1 MKVFSTIGFLLI
13 FGCASVSPIKKAVSS
28 DDEKIMN
35 VMKDLPSHEV
45 QVFFSEVIRD
55 KNGKISFKEDE
66 FQVDDSAYFYPA
78 SAVKLPIAIL
88 ALEKLN
94 ENKLLDRDTP
104 FRVDNDSITSTFG
117 KDIIDIFAVSSNDTY
132 NRLFEFLGQ
141 DEINN
146 RLNKKGIAARIS
158 HRLSVPNS
166 DDLTTKPL
174 VFYKN
179 DQVLY
184 KTGATT
190 NQPII
195 PLNLNSVTKGIGY
208 TVGDSL
214 FNQPMDFSKK
224 NYLPITS
231 LHGILKRLLFPELF
245 TKEQQFHLSA
255 SDRKFLID
263 AMRVLPKEAGYTSKD
278 YYDGYVKFFVIG
290 DSKNPIPEYLKIHN
304 KVGYAYGY
312 LTDCAY
318 IINTKTKKEYLI
330 TATIHVNKNQIYNDG
345 VYEYDTIG
353 IPFLA
358 ALGRKLV
365 LEQGS
370 EK

>member
-1 MKVFSTIGFLLI
+1 
-13 FGCASVSPIKKAVSS
+13 
-28 DDEKIMN
+28 
-35 VMKDLPSHEV
+35 MKDLPSHEV

-104 FRVDNDSITSTFG
+104 FSVENDSITSTFAR
-117 KDIIDIFAVSSNDTY
+117 DIADIFAVSSNDTY

-141 DEINN
+141 DEINS
-146 RLNKKGIAARIS
+146 RLNEKGITARIS
-158 HRLSVPNS
+158 HRLSIPNS
-166 DDLTTKPL
+166 DDLITKPL
-174 VFYKN
+174 LFYKN
-179 DQVLY
+179 KQVVF
-184 KTGATT
+184 KTKATS
-190 NQPII
+190 NQPIVSLK
-195 PLNLNSVTKGIGY
+195 LNNLTKGIGY

-214 FNQPMDFSKK
+214 VNQPMDFSKK

-231 LHGILKRLLFPELF
+231 LYGILKRLLFPDLF
-245 TKEQQFHLSA
+245 SQAQQFHLSA

-263 AMRVLPKEAGYTSKD
+263 AMRILPKEAGYNSKD

-290 DSKNPIPEYLKIHN
+290 DSKNPIPEYIKIHN

-318 IINTKTKKEYLI
+318 IINEKTKKEYLI

-358 ALGRKLV
+358 ALGRNMV
-365 LEQGS
+365 LEQDSG
-370 EK
+370 K

>member
-1 MKVFSTIGFLLI
+1 MKVITTIGFLLI
-13 FGCASVSPIKKAVSS
+13 FGCASVSPIKRTMST
-28 DDEKIMN
+28 DDKKIMK

-45 QVFFSEVIRD
+45 QVLFSEVIRD
-55 KNGKISFKEDE
+55 KNGNVSFKEDQ
-66 FQVDDSAYFYPA
+66 FQVNDSDYFYPA

-94 ENKLLDRDTP
+94 ENKLLNRDTP
-104 FRVDNDSITSTFG
+104 FKVENDSITSTFA
-117 KDIIDIFAVSSNDTY
+117 KDITDIFAVSSNDTY

-141 DEINN
+141 DEINS
-146 RLNKKGIAARIS
+146 RLNEKGIAARIS

-166 DDLTTKPL
+166 DDLSTKPL
-174 VFYKN
+174 LFYKN
-179 DQVLY
+179 QKVLY
-184 KTGATT
+184 TTQPTT

-195 PLNLNSVTKGIGY
+195 PLKLNRVTKGVGY

-214 FNQPMDFSKK
+214 VNQPMDFSKK

-245 TKEQQFHLSA
+245 PKAQQFQLSA

-290 DSKNPIPEYLKIHN
+290 DSKQPIPEHIKIYN

-318 IINTKTKKEYLI
+318 IINEKTKKEYLI
-330 TATIHVNKNQIYNDG
+330 TATVHVNKNQIYNDG
-345 VYEYDTIG
+345 VYEYDTVG

-365 LEQGS
+365 KEEDS